1 MIIPLTSNQEFQILS
16 FLDAPAIIS
25 VLLALRGLDH
35 PSISKEGFEGTFF
48 FDRLKDLK
56 GLKNI
61 TTLVAEKTF

>member
-1 MIIPLTSNQEFQILS
+1 MIIPVTSNQEFQILS

-48 FDRLKDLK
+48 F
-56 GLKNI
+56 
-61 TTLVAEKTF
+61 